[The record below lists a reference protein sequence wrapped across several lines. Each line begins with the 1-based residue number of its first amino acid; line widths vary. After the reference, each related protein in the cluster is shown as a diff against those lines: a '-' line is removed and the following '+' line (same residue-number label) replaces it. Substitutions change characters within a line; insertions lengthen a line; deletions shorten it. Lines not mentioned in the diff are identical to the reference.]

1 VHFIYSVSRL
11 TFIPGAAPHG
21 VADVTAVRLF
31 EEAPPLL
38 FVELRLKM
46 NVEDEM
52 HSPGRVP
59 VIFVAHG
66 DLLPRAL
73 CPPSPSCRPRASWY
87 RVEGRGHLSAEA
99 YPGVGAALL
108 HTSGN
113 DLDAVES
120 TLNFLPSTWII
131 FTGMEFPTV

>member
-1 VHFIYSVSRL
+1 L

-21 VADVTAVRLF
+21 VSDVAAVRLF

-46 NVEDEM
+46 NVEEEM

-59 VIFVAHG
+59 IIFVAHG
-66 DLLPRAL
+66 DLLPPGAL
-73 CPPSPSCRPRASWY
+73 CPPSPGWRLCASWY
-87 RVEGRGHLSAEA
+87 RAEGRGHLSAEA

-120 TLNFLPSTWII
+120 NLNFLPSIWII